1 MFKPMHQTKE
11 TNLWSQIF
19 ATPLANKRCSRLLKN
34 TYKAAKHRR
43 NFVNR
48 EAYQFFNS
56 NIGYKNTVKKNR
68 GIILSSGFSQ
78 AMPILFDGL
87 SGIVINELNGNPLS
101 GDVYIFINKRRD
113 RIKLLIWDRNG
124 FWLLYKR
131 LEEGLFQELFFQD
144 SKGAYISYESLIML
158 LEGIDLNS
166 VKRRKRYAK

>member
-1 MFKPMHQTKE
+1 MFPVSSQTRYFLYSEPTDMRK
-11 TNLWSQIF
+11 S
-19 ATPLANKRCSRLLKN
+19 
-34 TYKAAKHRR
+34 
-43 NFVNR
+43 
-48 EAYQFFNS
+48 
-56 NIGYKNTVKKNR
+56 
-68 GIILSSGFSQ
+68 
-78 AMPILFDGL
+78 FDGL

-131 LEEGLFQELFFQD
+131 LEQGRFQKLLFKD

>member
-1 MFKPMHQTKE
+1 MFPVSSQT
-11 TNLWSQIF
+11 
-19 ATPLANKRCSRLLKN
+19 R
-34 TYKAAKHRR
+34 
-43 NFVNR
+43 
-48 EAYQFFNS
+48 FFLYS
-56 NIGYKNTVKKNR
+56 EPTDMRK
-68 GIILSSGFSQ
+68 S
-78 AMPILFDGL
+78 FDGL

-131 LEEGLFQELFFQD
+131 LEQGRFQKLFFKD

>member
-1 MFKPMHQTKE
+1 MYFTEWIHMRK
-11 TNLWSQIF
+11 S
-19 ATPLANKRCSRLLKN
+19 
-34 TYKAAKHRR
+34 
-43 NFVNR
+43 
-48 EAYQFFNS
+48 
-56 NIGYKNTVKKNR
+56 
-68 GIILSSGFSQ
+68 
-78 AMPILFDGL
+78 FDGL
-87 SGIVINELNGNPLS
+87 SGIVINELNVNPLS

-131 LEEGLFQELFFQD
+131 LEQGRFQKLFFKD